1 MCHNYLLQGHVVNS
15 CPKQSFCKVPGC
27 RFKHSTF
34 LHPRDYTPD
43 KISKDSSPVLPRE
56 ENRETANSIADNAQN
71 RCMNATKMGSD
82 VTGAGVIA
90 TGMPIVP
97 VKVKCAE
104 SSRVVNTYV
113 LLDAGSNTTFCTEE
127 LLNQL
132 GVKGERTTVLLT
144 TL

>member
-1 MCHNYLLQGHVVNS
+1 
-15 CPKQSFCKVPGC
+15 
-27 RFKHSTF
+27 
-34 LHPRDYTPD
+34 
-43 KISKDSSPVLPRE
+43 
-56 ENRETANSIADNAQN
+56 
-71 RCMNATKMGSD
+71 MNATKMGSD